1 MARPVGFEPTTTS
14 LEVICSQDYTQLLK
28 VTLPFK
34 INDLMTINKI
44 TVSLI
49 VTFGYTRLNSNP
61 TT

>member
-1 MARPVGFEPTTTS
+1 MARPIGFEPMTTS
-14 LEVICSQDYTQLLK
+14 LEVMYSQDYTQLLK

>member
-14 LEVICSQDYTQLLK
+14 LEVMYSQDYTQLLK

>member
-14 LEVICSQDYTQLLK
+14 LEVMYSQDYTQLLK

-34 INDLMTINKI
+34 INDLMTVNKI